1 MVDLS
6 ELGDV
11 FVILGISQV
20 ALFNGT
26 VSLELLVLDTVTGED
41 FTIPVFPEALE
52 ELSRRRQE
60 PEPEPETAPPVEER
74 PALKA
79 VKNESVAAK
88 RAPSP
93 PDVARSVGRNPLEA
107 DQF

>member
-41 FTIPVFPEALE
+41 FTIPVLPEAIE

-60 PEPEPETAPPVEER
+60 AEPEVTPPVEER

-79 VKNESVAAK
+79 VKNEPVAAK

-93 PDVARSVGRNPLEA
+93 PDVARPKGRNPVEA
-107 DQF
+107 DQL